1 MSEHV
6 IPVRAPQDLRL
17 RLDAEAEKN
26 DRSLSAEVRVLLQE
40 ALSRRSTEGSR
51 PHAA

>member
-1 MSEHV
+1 MSGEHV

-17 RLDAEAEKN
+17 KLDAEAQKN

-40 ALSRRSTEGSR
+40 ALSKRGERS
-51 PHAA
+51 HAA